1 MVYIPEIKSIAKRIS
16 ENKFDSNTTIISLL
30 SQIASVIGSWHHHRI
45 VFPHAVIIGLLTLEN
60 GSFNKDMAETIVFF
74 FFAKGHFTLTSSF
87 GKIKG
92 ICLER

>member
-74 FFAKGHFTLTSSF
+74 FLQRGILRLRAHL
-87 GKIKG
+87 GK
-92 ICLER
+92 